1 MNLLA
6 LHGIARDRDGLAPE
20 LLAVMSRQAAI
31 AADPKIVPLRSADP
45 MMPDVAGDLRP
56 AVPGT
61 SRGIRPLEPLIASRR
76 RRISQAP

>member
-31 AADPKIVPLRSADP
+31 AADPKIVPLRGVDP
-45 MMPDVAGDLRP
+45 TMPDVAGDLRA
-56 AVPGT
+56 AVPGA
-61 SRGIRPLEPLIASRR
+61 SHDISPLEPLIASRR
-76 RRISQAP
+76 RRLSQAP